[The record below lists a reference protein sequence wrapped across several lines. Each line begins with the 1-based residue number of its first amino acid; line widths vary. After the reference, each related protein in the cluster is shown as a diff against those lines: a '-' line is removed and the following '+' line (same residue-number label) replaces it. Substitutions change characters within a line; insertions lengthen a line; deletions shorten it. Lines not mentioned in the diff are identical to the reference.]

1 MDHGHEGHDAAA
13 LSGWLVLDVLVVGL
27 LGVAALG
34 YAVGV
39 LLVRSDSGWPARRTV
54 LWYAGLTCAGV
65 ALLGP
70 LADATHT
77 SFTAHMAGHLL
88 LGMVAPLLMVAA
100 APVTLLLRALPVG
113 GGRVVTRVLRS
124 RVVGVLTHPVVA
136 GVLNGGGLWLLYTG
150 ELYAR
155 MHSSPVVFGLVH
167 AHVFIAGYV
176 FTAAVV
182 GVDPNPHRASLAVRS
197 TVLVT
202 FVAAHSILAKW
213 LYAHPPTGVEPRDAE
228 VGAQLMYYGGDV
240 VDVTLIV
247 LLFLGWYRA
256 TRPRTSPASVRAT
269 VSPSRHGSR

>member
-1 MDHGHEGHDAAA
+1 MDHGHGGHDAAA
-13 LSGWLVLDVLVVGL
+13 LSGWLVLDALVVTL
-27 LGVAALG
+27 LAVAALG
-34 YAVGV
+34 YAIGV
-39 LLVRSDSGWPARRTV
+39 LLARRKVGWPVHRTV
-54 LWYAGLTCAGV
+54 FWYAGLTCAGA
-65 ALLGP
+65 ALVGP

-88 LGMVAPLLMVAA
+88 LGMVAPLLMVGA
-100 APVTLLLRALPVG
+100 APVTLMLRALPVG

-136 GVLNGGGLWLLYTG
+136 GVLNGAGLWLLYSTD
-150 ELYAR
+150 LFAR

-182 GVDPNPHRASLAVRS
+182 GVDPNPHRASLSVRS

-213 LYAHPPTGVEPRDAE
+213 LYAHPPPGVEPRDAE

-256 TRPRTSPASVRAT
+256 TRPRRSPAPVTAAASL
-269 VSPSRHGSR
+269 